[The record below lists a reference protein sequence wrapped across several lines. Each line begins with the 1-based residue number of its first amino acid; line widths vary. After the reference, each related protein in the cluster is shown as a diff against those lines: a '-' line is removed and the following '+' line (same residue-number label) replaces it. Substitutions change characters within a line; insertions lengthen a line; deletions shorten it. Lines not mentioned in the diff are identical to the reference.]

1 MGYIQLLAT
10 GAQDFNLIGNPQ
22 ISFYK
27 IVYRRY
33 SNFSVDSKKIKL
45 IGNKISNTEHVTL
58 ECDIK
63 RDGDLLSN
71 LYFTF
76 ELPEIFSG
84 ARNEKI
90 NTASSVPYEFRWVEN
105 IGTNIINNTKLF
117 LNDSVINSYTGE
129 YLQVMSELIYDDSKK
144 KIYDE
149 MTGNVPELY
158 NPGLHNE
165 INNKSKGEYYP
176 IITNGGTKGSIA
188 LEIDPVGNMTKQE
201 DTDNVYI
208 YNVKNSINPS
218 SVLTA
223 DIPTSSVID
232 GTQTREAFDEKV
244 RATVVSLYNW
254 AINSQNNQNNYHFY
268 GQYDNNDNLHS
279 GTMNGD
285 SIHFKDGK
293 TYTITNNLHPL
304 KNTTTNNYL
313 EESSY
318 GAKVKLHYSHYPHVR
333 GSADIDLVSV
343 QHNINSPLNSEVIYR
358 HTTRIK
364 NTSDIIPSIKK
375 RKIKV
380 PLNFFFSKSSGLAL
394 PLIALQYTEV
404 RVEVKLNPLR
414 DLYTYLDYIDSVGAD
429 NDKQI
434 ARLKSVSQDGS
445 GVTINRFIE
454 NTTFDIKP
462 ALEAE
467 YVYLDKDERN
477 RFAINSHEYLIED
490 VFKPP
495 TIKGVTSTKDH
506 NIILHHPVKELIVVS
521 QRSDMEY
528 VNNWNNYSNWTIEDV
543 SPTSYRYHN
552 IENAYY
558 SQSLGNFYHYNRYNP
573 ARAADEYKKEFFN
586 KNIIENLQLIFNG
599 QVRLDKK
606 DADYFNLQQP
616 YQHHKRKIKNGI
628 HVYSFSLNPTD
639 FQPSGACNFS
649 RIDNFKMNIDLGL
662 RQNVKEIPKKADN
675 SFYYSY
681 NFNIY
686 AVHYNILKITS
697 GLGAK
702 QYVN

>member
-1 MGYIQLLAT
+1 
-10 GAQDFNLIGNPQ
+10 
-22 ISFYK
+22 
-27 IVYRRY
+27 
-33 SNFSVDSKKIKL
+33 
-45 IGNKISNTEHVTL
+45 
-58 ECDIK
+58 
-63 RDGDLLSN
+63 
-71 LYFTF
+71 
-76 ELPEIFSG
+76 
-84 ARNEKI
+84 
-90 NTASSVPYEFRWVEN
+90 
-105 IGTNIINNTKLF
+105 
-117 LNDSVINSYTGE
+117 
-129 YLQVMSELIYDDSKK
+129 
-144 KIYDE
+144 
-149 MTGNVPELY
+149 
-158 NPGLHNE
+158 
-165 INNKSKGEYYP
+165 
-176 IITNGGTKGSIA
+176 
-188 LEIDPVGNMTKQE
+188 
-201 DTDNVYI
+201 
-208 YNVKNSINPS
+208 
-218 SVLTA
+218 
-223 DIPTSSVID
+223 
-232 GTQTREAFDEKV
+232 
-244 RATVVSLYNW
+244 
-254 AINSQNNQNNYHFY
+254 
-268 GQYDNNDNLHS
+268 
-279 GTMNGD
+279 MNGD

-293 TYTITNNLHPL
+293 TYTITNNLQDLH
-304 KNTTTNNYL
+304 TTNDYL
-313 EESSY
+313 DEASY
-318 GAKVKLHYSHYPHVR
+318 EAPAVKLHYTHYPHIR
-333 GSADIDLVSV
+333 GTADIPFVPV

-358 HTTRIK
+358 HTERIP
-364 NTSDIIPSIKK
+364 NTSVLIPSIKK

-414 DLYTYLDYIDSVGAD
+414 DLYTILDYIDSVGAD
-429 NDKQI
+429 NNKQI

-454 NTTFDIKP
+454 NTTFDINP
-462 ALEAE
+462 SLEAE
-467 YVYLDKDERN
+467 YIYLDKDERN

-506 NIILHHPVKELIVVS
+506 NIILHHPVKELILVS

-528 VNNWNNYSNWTIEDV
+528 INNWNNYSNWTIEDV

-552 IENAYY
+552 LENAYY
-558 SQSLGNFYHYNRYNP
+558 SQSLSQFYHYNRYNP
-573 ARAADEYKKEFFN
+573 SRATDEYKKEFFN

-616 YQHHKRKIKNGI
+616 FQHHKRKIKNGI
-628 HVYSFSLNPTD
+628 HVYSFSLNPND

-662 RQNVKEIPKKADN
+662 HKDVKEIPKKADN

>member
-33 SNFSVDSKKIKL
+33 SNFSMDSKKIKL
-45 IGNKISNTEHVTL
+45 IGNKISNTDHVTL

-84 ARNEKI
+84 ARNELS
-90 NTASSVPYEFRWVEN
+90 NTANSVPYEFRWVEN

-176 IITNGGTKGSIA
+176 IITNSGSKPA
-188 LEIDPVGNMTKQE
+188 FVLENDPVGNMTKQE
-201 DTDNVYI
+201 DTDNIYI
-208 YNVKNSINPS
+208 YNVKNSINS
-218 SVLTA
+218 SSIPT
-223 DIPTSSVID
+223 DIPSSSVID
-232 GTQTREAFDEKV
+232 GTQSQDQFNQKV
-244 RATVVSLYNW
+244 SATVVSLYNW
-254 AINSQNNQNNYHFY
+254 AMTSQNNHNNYHFY
-268 GQYDNNDNLHS
+268 GQYDNNFGLYS

-293 TYTITNNLHPL
+293 IYTITNNLQDL
-304 KNTTTNNYL
+304 NTTNNYL
-313 EESSY
+313 DEASY
-318 GAKVKLHYSHYPHVR
+318 EAQVKLHYSHYPHIR
-333 GSADIDLVSV
+333 GTADIPYVPV
-343 QHNINSPLNSEVIYR
+343 QHNMNSPLNSEVIYR
-358 HTTRIK
+358 HTERIP
-364 NTSDIIPSIKK
+364 NTGVLIPSIKK

-394 PLIALQYTEV
+394 PLIALQYTET

-414 DLYTYLDYIDSVGAD
+414 DLYTILDYITSVNAD
-429 NDKQI
+429 GGKQV
-434 ARLKSVSQDGS
+434 ARVKPVIQDGS

-467 YVYLDKDERN
+467 YIYLDKDERN

-528 VNNWNNYSNWTIEDV
+528 INNWNNYSNWTIEDV

-558 SQSLGNFYHYNRYNP
+558 SQSLGNFYHYNKYTP
-573 ARAADEYKKEFFN
+573 SADEYKKEFFN

-616 YQHHKRKIKNGI
+616 YQHYKRKIKNGI

-662 RQNVKEIPKKADN
+662 RQDVKEIPKKADN

>member
-45 IGNKISNTEHVTL
+45 IGNKISNTEQVTL

-84 ARNEKI
+84 ARNEKS
-90 NTASSVPYEFRWVEN
+90 NTANSVPYEFRWVEN

-176 IITNGGTKGSIA
+176 IITNGGTKSSSV
-188 LEIDPVGNMTKQE
+188 LENDPVGNMTKQE
-201 DTDNVYI
+201 DADNVYI
-208 YNVKNSINPS
+208 YNVKNSINS
-218 SVLTA
+218 SSLDPA
-223 DIPTSSVID
+223 DVPTGLEVNQTQQDFNEQVI
-232 GTQTREAFDEKV
+232 
-244 RATVVSLYNW
+244 ATVVSLYNW
-254 AINSQNNQNNYHFY
+254 SKYSQNNHNNYHFY
-268 GQYDNNDNLHS
+268 GQYDNNDSLYS

-293 TYTITNNLHPL
+293 TYTITNNLHEL
-304 KNTTTNNYL
+304 KHTTNNYL
-313 EESSY
+313 DDSSY
-318 GAKVKLHYSHYPHVR
+318 EAQIKLHYSHYPHVR
-333 GSADIDLVSV
+333 GSADIDVVSV

-358 HTTRIK
+358 HTNRIT
-364 NTSDIIPSIKK
+364 NTSDLIPSIKK

-414 DLYTYLDYIDSVGAD
+414 DLYTYLDYIDSDGAD
-429 NDKQI
+429 NNKQI

-649 RIDNFKMNIDLGL
+649 RIDNFKINIDLGL